1 MTARFALA
9 MFAAAV
15 TSCCGRSAITAT
27 RIERAIEPTFANL
40 VEVQISLL
48 KIPAKRAPDFEVT
61 ASCRRQAASADTGA
75 GDWVCRLRWLGP
87 NREPVKDTFDL
98 VVTTDGCYTATVE
111 GEQLG
116 GLTLKASDGREVRNL
131 LHTFEGCF
139 DTM

>member
-1 MTARFALA
+1 MTARFALV
-9 MFAAAV
+9 MLVAV
-15 TSCCGRSAITAT
+15 AISGCGRSAVSAD

-40 VEVQISLL
+40 VEVQVASL
-48 KIPAKRAPDFEVT
+48 KIPPKKASDFDVT
-61 ASCRRQAASADTGA
+61 ASCRRVASGADAGA

-87 NREPVKDTFDL
+87 DRQPLKDTFDL
-98 VVTTDGCYTATVE
+98 VVTTDGCYTASVE

-116 GLTLKASDGREVRNL
+116 GLTLKASDGRDVRNL